1 MSALRLAPMAE
12 PSSRIEV
19 LIVDD
24 HRMFA
29 EALRM
34 ALDGERD
41 VEVVGVAS
49 GADELS
55 AVAGELRPAVAL
67 VDLDTPGRDPVEV
80 VRDVLRGAPDAAV
93 LGLMSQQSDLLVARI
108 VEAGAA
114 GHLSKYEPVASVVD
128 LVRRAA
134 SGTDLLGPRERR
146 RLMGRLH
153 HRRAEQAT
161 AQQRADR
168 LTPRELEVLQ
178 HMANGESPR
187 VIAVL
192 LGMSPATLRTHV
204 QNVITKLGVHSKT
217 EALAFAI
224 RHGKVS
230 ART

>member
-1 MSALRLAPMAE
+1 MSDSVDAE
-12 PSSRIEV
+12 PIRV

-29 EALRM
+29 EALRL
-34 ALDGERD
+34 ALDSEDRVQVTGIATGYDD
-41 VEVVGVAS
+41 VEGTAS
-49 GADELS
+49 RLTP
-55 AVAGELRPAVAL
+55 VVAL
-67 VDLDTPGRDPVEV
+67 VDLDIPGKDPAAG
-80 VRDVLRGAPDAAV
+80 VRDVLKGSPETVV
-93 LGLMSQQSDLLVARI
+93 LGLVTEQTDLTLARI

-114 GHLSKYEPVASVVD
+114 GYLSKYEPVVAVGD
-128 LVRRAA
+128 MVRRAA
-134 SGTDLLGPRERR
+134 TGVELMSPRERR

-161 AQQRADR
+161 EEQRAER

-178 HMANGESPR
+178 AMADGDSPP
-187 VIAVL
+187 VIAAQ

-204 QNVITKLGVHSKT
+204 QNVIMKLGVHSKT

-230 ART
+230 TR

>member
-1 MSALRLAPMAE
+1 MADAPAMI
-12 PSSRIEV
+12 RV

-29 EALRM
+29 EALRL
-34 ALDGERD
+34 ALDAEDTVLVTGIATGYDD
-41 VEVVGVAS
+41 VLGIAKK
-49 GADELS
+49 LT
-55 AVAGELRPAVAL
+55 PHVAL
-67 VDLDTPGRDPVEV
+67 VDLDIPGKDPVDA
-80 VRDVLRGAPDAAV
+80 VRDVLKGSPGTFV
-93 LGLMSQQSDLLVARI
+93 LGLVTEQTDLILARI

-114 GHLSKYEPVASVVD
+114 GYLSKYEPVSAVGD

-134 SGTDLLGPRERR
+134 TGTDLLGPRERR

-161 AQQRADR
+161 AQQRAER
-168 LTPRELEVLQ
+168 LTRREIEVLQ
-178 HMANGESPR
+178 AMANGDSPA
-187 VIAVL
+187 VIAAQ

-230 ART
+230 TR

>member
-1 MSALRLAPMAE
+1 MAE
-12 PSSRIEV
+12 TSGTIRV

-29 EALRM
+29 DALRL
-34 ALDGERD
+34 ALDGEPD
-41 VEVVGVAS
+41 VEVVGVAG
-49 GADELS
+49 GADQVDEAARRLS
-55 AVAGELRPAVAL
+55 PAVAL
-67 VDLDTPGRDPVEV
+67 VDLDTPGRDPVEI
-80 VRDVLRGAPDAAV
+80 VRAVLRGAPGAAV
-93 LGLMSQQSDLLVARI
+93 LALLAQQSDLLVARS

-114 GHLSKYEPVASVVD
+114 GHLSKYEPVGAVIE

-134 SGTDLLGPRERR
+134 TEKDLLGPRERR

-168 LTPRELEVLQ
+168 LTARELEIMQ
-178 HMANGESPR
+178 HIANGESPV
-187 VIAVL
+187 VIAAT

-204 QNVITKLGVHSKT
+204 QNVIMKLGVHSKT

-230 ART
+230 ARS

>member
-1 MSALRLAPMAE
+1 MTEPDAE
-12 PSSRIEV
+12 IRV

-29 EALRM
+29 DALRL

-41 VEVVGVAS
+41 VEVVGVAG
-49 GADELS
+49 GADQVDD
-55 AVAGELRPAVAL
+55 VARRLRPAVAL
-67 VDLDTPGRDPVEV
+67 VDLDTPGRDPVDV
-80 VRDVLRGAPDAAV
+80 VRAVLRGAPEAAV
-93 LGLMSQQSDLLVARI
+93 LALLTQQSDLLVARI

-114 GHLSKYEPVASVVD
+114 GHLSKYEPVTAVID

-146 RLMGRLH
+146 RLLGRLH

-168 LTPRELEVLQ
+168 LTARELEILQ
-178 HMANGESPR
+178 HMANGEAPV
-187 VIAVL
+187 VIAAT

-204 QNVITKLGVHSKT
+204 QNVIMKLGVHSKT

-230 ART
+230 ARS

>member
-1 MSALRLAPMAE
+1 MAE
-12 PSSRIEV
+12 PDAGIRV

-29 EALRM
+29 DALRL

-41 VEVVGVAS
+41 VEVVGVAG
-49 GADELS
+49 GADQVDD
-55 AVAGELRPAVAL
+55 VARRLRPAVAL
-67 VDLDTPGRDPVEV
+67 VDLDTPGRDPVDV
-80 VRDVLRGAPDAAV
+80 VRAVLRGAPEAAV
-93 LGLMSQQSDLLVARI
+93 LALLAQQSDLLVARI

-114 GHLSKYEPVASVVD
+114 GHLSKYEPVTAVID

-134 SGTDLLGPRERR
+134 AGTDLLGPRERR
-146 RLMGRLH
+146 RLLGRLH

-168 LTPRELEVLQ
+168 LTARELEILQ
-178 HMANGESPR
+178 HMANGEAPV
-187 VIAVL
+187 VIATT

-204 QNVITKLGVHSKT
+204 QNVIMKLGVHSKT

-230 ART
+230 ARS

>member
-1 MSALRLAPMAE
+1 MAE

-29 EALRM
+29 DALRM

-49 GADELS
+49 GVDELS

>member
-1 MSALRLAPMAE
+1 MAE
-12 PSSRIEV
+12 PDPAIRV

-29 EALRM
+29 EALRL

-41 VEVVGVAS
+41 VEVVGVA
-49 GADELS
+49 GFADQVDDL
-55 AVAGELRPAVAL
+55 ARKLNPAVAL
-67 VDLDTPGRDPVEV
+67 VDLDTPGRDPVEG
-80 VRDVLRGAPDAAV
+80 VRAVLRGAPEASV
-93 LGLMSQQSDLLVARI
+93 LALLTQQSDLLVARS

-114 GHLSKYEPVASVVD
+114 GHLSKYEPVTAVVD

-134 SGTDLLGPRERR
+134 SEKDLLGPRERR

-168 LTPRELEVLQ
+168 LTARELEILQ
-178 HMANGESPR
+178 HMANGESPV
-187 VIAVL
+187 VIATT

-204 QNVITKLGVHSKT
+204 QNVIMKLGVHSKT

-230 ART
+230 ARS

>member
-1 MSALRLAPMAE
+1 MAAPA
-12 PSSRIEV
+12 PIRV

-29 EALRM
+29 EALRL
-34 ALDGERD
+34 ALDTEDGVLVTGIATGYDD
-41 VEVVGVAS
+41 VEGTAS
-49 GADELS
+49 KLA
-55 AVAGELRPAVAL
+55 PHVAL
-67 VDLDTPGRDPVEV
+67 VDLDIPGKDSTAA
-80 VRDVLRGAPDAAV
+80 VRDVLKGSPETAV
-93 LGLMSQQSDLLVARI
+93 LGLVTEQTDLTLARI
-108 VEAGAA
+108 VEAVAA
-114 GHLSKYEPVASVVD
+114 VGD

-134 SGTDLLGPRERR
+134 TGTDLLGPRERR

-161 AQQRADR
+161 AQQRAER

-178 HMANGESPR
+178 AMANGDPPR
-187 VIAVL
+187 VIAAQ

-204 QNVITKLGVHSKT
+204 QNVIMKLGVHSKT

-230 ART
+230 AR